1 MHFHGGISKDGE
13 TSGYSVPCLPEV
25 SKVYCNLNFTETTLT
40 IIQCILR
47 DMNAWLVCE
56 CKQEQIPQQV
66 FGFNKTEI
74 VSLDNMQDIWRRI
87 HSLMPMD
94 AAARAACLSHAFLSS
109 QRCYPNLTLTRK
121 ALCSKACGGNLS
133 PRIDSILKK
142 HSGIG
147 LKILRLNLC
156 RQYNSFCHI

>member
-1 MHFHGGISKDGE
+1 
-13 TSGYSVPCLPEV
+13 
-25 SKVYCNLNFTETTLT
+25 
-40 IIQCILR
+40 
-47 DMNAWLVCE
+47 
-56 CKQEQIPQQV
+56 
-66 FGFNKTEI
+66 
-74 VSLDNMQDIWRRI
+74 MQDIWRRI

-109 QRCYPNLTLTRK
+109 WRCYPNLNLTRK

-133 PRIDSILKK
+133 PRIDSILKN

-156 RQYNSFCHI
+156 RQYNSFRHIDRWLQFAVTAGIEELTLFSR